1 MALFFR
7 NKKIGILGVR
17 EVWVGFGFINRLSGD
32 FFFSFWVWIIE
43 GQCWEAGGFRMG
55 TRSAQRDKE

>member
-1 MALFFR
+1 MVA
-7 NKKIGILGVR
+7 ILGVR

-32 FFFSFWVWIIE
+32 FSFFWVWIIE

-55 TRSAQRDKE
+55 TRSAQRDQE

>member
-1 MALFFR
+1 VSGKCGLGLVLLTGLV
-7 NKKIGILGVR
+7 GI
-17 EVWVGFGFINRLSGD
+17 FS
-32 FFFSFWVWIIE
+32 FFSFWVWIIE